1 MKIGVYIFG
10 IKTYLK
16 RNIYMIELKKGSKKL
31 LNAWAFYDWA
41 NSVYTLT
48 IASSIFPI
56 FYSALFLSEIKTVEA
71 FGTTFKSTALITFVT
86 AFTFLVVAVTSPILS
101 GIADYV
107 GNKKN
112 FLKFFCYVGSAGCV
126 GLYWFSLEQI
136 HLSLVFYFMGLIGY
150 WGSLVFYNSYLPDI
164 AYPEQQDS
172 ISAKGF
178 SMGYL
183 GSVLLL
189 IFNLMMVMFPQF
201 FGFDLSIAESIRE
214 TGTEA
219 EIQLALGAA
228 KDAASF
234 EAMKISFITV
244 GIWWALFSQYTFY
257 FLPKGTKSGH
267 KVTRAVVFNGLKEL
281 REVWKQLKQDL
292 RLKRYLYA
300 FFVFSMAVQTIMLV
314 AVYFGEEEIAWG
326 GDSEKTMGLIVSILV
341 IQIVAILGA
350 VLTSKASAKF
360 GNIKTLI
367 GVNFVWMLLCFYAY
381 LMHTPLEFYIAA
393 GCVGLVMGG
402 VQALGRS
409 TYSKFLPET
418 EDTTSYFS
426 FYDVAE
432 KIGIVIGMVIFAT
445 VDQITGTMRNAILVL
460 VIFFVGGIVL
470 LFRVPKETKKTALE
484 D

>member
-1 MKIGVYIFG
+1 MS
-10 IKTYLK
+10 
-16 RNIYMIELKKGSKKL
+16 ELKKGSKKL

-56 FYSALFLSEIKTVEA
+56 FYSALFVSQVEKTVPA
-71 FGTTFKSTALITFVT
+71 FGMVFKSTALITYVT
-86 AFTFLVVAVTSPILS
+86 AFTFLVVAFTSPILS

-112 FLKFFCYVGSAGCV
+112 FMKFFCYVGSAGCI
-126 GLYWFSLEQI
+126 GLYWFSLESI
-136 HLSLVFYFMGLIGY
+136 HLSLLFYFMGLIGY

-178 SMGYL
+178 SMGYF
-183 GSVLLL
+183 GSVILL
-189 IFNLMMVMFPQF
+189 IVNLAMVMKPEL
-201 FGFDLSIAESIRE
+201 FGFDISISKTLAE
-214 TGTEA
+214 TGTES
-219 EIQLALGAA
+219 EIATALQDA
-228 KDAASF
+228 KNSASF
-234 EAMKISFITV
+234 EAMRISFITV
-244 GIWWALFSQYTFY
+244 GLWWALFSQYTFY
-257 FLPKGTKSGH
+257 ILPAGVSKGH
-267 KVTRAVVFNGLKEL
+267 KVTKDVVFNGLREL
-281 REVWKQLKQDL
+281 KQVWIQLKENL
-292 RLKRYLYA
+292 RLKRYLVA

-326 GDSEKTMGLIVSILV
+326 DAEAKTFGLIVSILI
-341 IQIVAILGA
+341 IQLVAILGA
-350 VLTSKASAKF
+350 YLTSLASSKY

-367 GVNFVWMLLCFYAY
+367 VINFFWMALCFYAY
-381 LMHTPLEFYIAA
+381 FMKTPEQFYLAA
-393 GCVGLVMGG
+393 SFVGLVMGG
-402 VQALGRS
+402 VQSLARS

-445 VDQITGTMRNAILVL
+445 IDQLTGSMRNAILFL
-460 VIFFVGGIVL
+460 VVFFIAGIVL
-470 LFRVPKETKKTALE
+470 LFRVPKTELKKL